1 MFELIKKMSYVSLGL
16 AVMTKDKAE
25 EMGKSLI
32 MKGEL
37 KEKEGMEFVHELLKK
52 SEEGKQ
58 EIEGQVTKFVTD
70 AIDKINVFNYTDMG
84 KLKKEIKELSVI
96 VEKLEN
102 KAA

>member
-16 AVMTKDKAE
+16 AVMTKEKAE

-37 KEKEGMEFVHELLKK
+37 KEKEGKEFVHELLKK

-58 EIEGQVTKFVTD
+58 EIEEQVTKFVTD
-70 AIDKINVFNYTDMG
+70 AIDKLNVFNYTDMG
-84 KLKKEIKELSVI
+84 KLKKEIKGLSAI
-96 VEKLEN
+96 VDRLEN

>member
-16 AVMTKDKAE
+16 AVMTKSKAE
-25 EMGKSLI
+25 EMGKALI

-37 KEKEGMEFVHELLKK
+37 KEKEGMEFVQELLKK
-52 SEEGKQ
+52 SEEGKN

-70 AIDKINVFNYTDMG
+70 TIDKINVFNYTDMG
-84 KLKKEIKELSVI
+84 KLKKEIKGLSVI
-96 VEKLEN
+96 VERLEN